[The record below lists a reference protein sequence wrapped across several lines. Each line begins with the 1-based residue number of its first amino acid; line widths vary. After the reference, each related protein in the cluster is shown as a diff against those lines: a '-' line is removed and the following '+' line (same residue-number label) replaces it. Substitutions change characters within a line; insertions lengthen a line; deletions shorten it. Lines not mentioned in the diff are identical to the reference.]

1 MKLKCIRKRAKEKAM
16 IDEVIIN
23 KERLWVMDK
32 NRRYTLFSLPL
43 TSESDSIAYLEL
55 GYNIIL
61 IALKTDDYVGMD
73 IEQYEY
79 FEIEYNLTINETAL
93 YGDIFVLKK
102 VNNKYYELTLEEI
115 DRIMELLN
123 KE

>member
-1 MKLKCIRKRAKEKAM
+1 MKLKCIRKRAKEKVM

-23 KERLWVMDK
+23 NERLWVMDK

-79 FEIEYNLTINETAL
+79 FEIEYNLTINEIAL

-123 KE
+123 K

>member
-1 MKLKCIRKRAKEKAM
+1 MKLKCIRKKANEKP
-16 IDEVIIN
+16 ILEEVTIN
-23 KERLWVMDK
+23 NDRLWVMDK

-55 GYNIIL
+55 DYNIIL
-61 IALKTDDYVGMD
+61 IALTTDDYVGMD

-79 FEIEYNLTINETAL
+79 FEIEYNLTISETAL

-102 VNNKYYELTLEEI
+102 VGNNYCELNVKEI
-115 DRIMELLN
+115 DLIMELLN
-123 KE
+123 K

>member
-1 MKLKCIRKRAKEKAM
+1 MKLKCIRKKANERP
-16 IDEVIIN
+16 ILEEVIIN
-23 KERLWVMDK
+23 KDRLWVMDK

-55 GYNIIL
+55 DYNIIL
-61 IALKTDDYVGMD
+61 IALTTDDYVSMD

-79 FEIEYNLTINETAL
+79 FEIEYNLTISETAL

-102 VNNKYYELTLEEI
+102 VGNNYCELNVKEI
-115 DRIMELLN
+115 DLIMELLN
-123 KE
+123 K

>member
-1 MKLKCIRKRAKEKAM
+1 MKLKCIRKKANERP
-16 IDEVIIN
+16 ILEEVIIN
-23 KERLWVMDK
+23 KDRLWVMDK

-55 GYNIIL
+55 DYNIIL
-61 IALKTDDYVGMD
+61 IALTTDDYVGMD

-79 FEIEYNLTINETAL
+79 FEIEYNLTISETAL

-102 VNNKYYELTLEEI
+102 VGNNYCELNVKEI
-115 DRIMELLN
+115 DLIMELLN
-123 KE
+123 K

>member
-1 MKLKCIRKRAKEKAM
+1 MKLKCIRKKANERPM

-23 KERLWVMDK
+23 KNRLWVMDK

-55 GYNIIL
+55 DYNIIL
-61 IALKTDDYVGMD
+61 IALTTDNYVGMD

-102 VNNKYYELTLEEI
+102 VNNKYYELTVEEI
-115 DRIMELLN
+115 DKIMELLN
-123 KE
+123 KQ